1 MATSYEPRNVINGT
15 YGEVWINNQQIAECK
30 AMKAEI
36 KFDKAE
42 IVRPRKIIK
51 GQKIISASAEGSLTL
66 YHVDSKI
73 LDYVTQIIKEGREPK
88 FTITSKLSDPD
99 SFGTERIA
107 ITGVSFDG
115 LTIIDWENGKEGEKE
130 VSFTFEDYNP
140 IQTI

>member
-15 YGEVWINNQQIAECK
+15 YGEVWINNEQIAECK

-51 GQKIISASAEGSLTL
+51 GQKIIGASAEGSLTL

-73 LDYVTQIIKEGREPK
+73 LDYVT
-88 FTITSKLSDPD
+88 
-99 SFGTERIA
+99 
-107 ITGVSFDG
+107 
-115 LTIIDWENGKEGEKE
+115 
-130 VSFTFEDYNP
+130 
-140 IQTI
+140 